1 MPKFLVG
8 RDLTFFKSIARELVD
23 DVIQVAVVLYKIN
36 QYETKVNIYGESLN
50 KTWYPGVEIYALA
63 DKEPENVQYEGFG
76 PDNTQSITFK
86 FNRDTCEEKGI
97 YPEIGDIVY
106 FDNSYYEIDNTN
118 EIQFVG
124 GQPDNNFSIV
134 ATTFMVSK
142 SSLNIEERAK

>member
-1 MPKFLVG
+1 MPKFLSN
-8 RDLTFFKSIARELVD
+8 RDVSFFKSIARELVD

-50 KTWYPGVEIYALA
+50 KTWYSGVEIYALA

>member
-1 MPKFLVG
+1 MPKFLSN
-8 RDLTFFKSIARELVD
+8 RDVSFFKSIARELVD
-23 DVIQVAVVLYKIN
+23 DVIQIAVVLYKIN

-63 DKEPENVQYEGFG
+63 DKEPEDVQYEGFG
-76 PDNTQSITFK
+76 PEMQQNITFK

-106 FDNSYYEIDNTN
+106 FDNSYFEIDNTN

-134 ATTFMVSK
+134 VTTFMVSK

>member
-1 MPKFLVG
+1 MPKFLIG

-36 QYETKVNIYGESLN
+36 QYETKVNIYGESVN
-50 KTWYPGVEIYALA
+50 KTWYPGVQIYALA

-86 FNRDTCEEKGI
+86 FDRDTCEEKGI